1 MEIYNKRKF
10 LSGIMGITIALSAL
24 IALVIKGFSLKLF
37 ILAVL
42 IFLISIS
49 SIRKSISKR
58 LTIQD
63 RIEEL
68 DERNQEIELKS
79 NALSFKICQ
88 YTVIFLE
95 VISIILYGIYKVE
108 VLIWMIIVLAFIVFV
123 TFTSEMLSSIHYEKR
138 I

>member
-1 MEIYNKRKF
+1 
-10 LSGIMGITIALSAL
+10 MGITIALSAL

>member
-1 MEIYNKRKF
+1 
-10 LSGIMGITIALSAL
+10 MGITIALSAL

-123 TFTSEMLSSIHYEKR
+123 TFISEMLSSIHYEKR

>member
-1 MEIYNKRKF
+1 
-10 LSGIMGITIALSAL
+10 MGITIAPSAL